1 MRPLGTPPTPR
12 AVSRAGL
19 PVEIT
24 AVTGG
29 GPSKVLATPAPRRR
43 STSSSAAARSWVGA
57 APGGGAS
64 WTVAVGMGV
73 GLLCGRRDPVAS
85 QTADGLARDG
95 GPVALALALGSAVP
109 TRLSGP
115 HLLPV
120 PYAAPGW
127 RPGWLDAAQA
137 GQIGL
142 VEAEAG
148 DQHRP
153 PRRAHLRGVGGA
165 VVAA

>member
-43 STSSSAAARSWVGA
+43 STSASAAARSWVGA

-73 GLLCGRRDPVAS
+73 GLLADGEIRWPRRRRMGWLG
-85 QTADGLARDG
+85 TAD
-95 GPVALALALGSAVP
+95 
-109 TRLSGP
+109 RL
-115 HLLPV
+115 LLPS
-120 PYAAPGW
+120 
-127 RPGWLDAAQA
+127 
-137 GQIGL
+137 
-142 VEAEAG
+142 
-148 DQHRP
+148 
-153 PRRAHLRGVGGA
+153 
-165 VVAA
+165 